1 MIERVRGGNAI
12 DLSRLCHRQKHKK
25 GLAASMRARSTAYQH
40 GDATTLG
47 AAMKLTVGVGIR
59 NEDGNHGA

>member
-1 MIERVRGGNAI
+1 
-12 DLSRLCHRQKHKK
+12 
-25 GLAASMRARSTAYQH
+25 MRARSTAYQH